1 MTLLSVTDSN
11 FFACASIA
19 SRRLAA
25 AKTVTSAAAAGIAA
39 AIDSA
44 SSVTKA
50 ATRNTAVLPQ
60 SDSTG
65 QYTGVYNDTQTQ
77 KKPGLANRIDPDLIR
92 ECQDVRE
99 AEALHR

>member
-1 MTLLSVTDSN
+1 MPLLSVTDSN

-25 AKTVTSAAAAGIAA
+25 AKTVTSVAAAGIAA

-77 KKPGLANRIDPDLIR
+77 KNLVSQTGSTRISSGNAR
-92 ECQDVRE
+92 MCAR
-99 AEALHR
+99 